1 MRLSKKKT
9 GLILC
14 IALALGV
21 VCGVGAYFGVAYIE
35 GGGTVDGALDY
46 IEVTVLPALVS
57 AGTFVVAAYIASRPL
72 IDKGLKLY
80 ANFKAAKEDI
90 GSVSESGTQMIS
102 LVNELKD
109 ELKTVIAEN
118 GDLNAEL
125 SAIRKDFEGI
135 KKAITIGFGN
145 TAELVR
151 NGYAKQIVDAMEG
164 KDEEKG

>member
-1 MRLSKKKT
+1 MSKKKT

-46 IEVTVLPALVS
+46 IEFTVIPALVN
-57 AGTFVVAAYIASRPL
+57 AGTFVVAAYIAAYPL
-72 IDKGLKLY
+72 ISKIKSVVSD
-80 ANFKAAKEDI
+80 FVSAKKDI
-90 GSVSESGTQMIS
+90 GAVSESGSQMVA
-102 LVNELKD
+102 LVSELKD
-109 ELKTVIAEN
+109 ELRTVTAEN
-118 GDLNAEL
+118 GDLKAEL
-125 SAIRKDFEGI
+125 SAVRKDFEGI
-135 KKAITIGFGN
+135 KKAIAIGFGN

-151 NGYAKQIVDAMEG
+151 NGYAKQIIDAMEG